1 MRENEICN
9 LITFSFQPSTFNLQL
24 FLSQGPQEQVNKTV
38 PRHIAVI
45 MDGNGRWARE
55 RGLPRIAGHRAGVAA
70 VRSIVEQSAQLGI
83 GYLTLFAFSRE
94 NWQRPGNEVTAL
106 MELLDLYLKKEL
118 AMLRENNVRLI
129 TIGHSNDLPP
139 AVLKTLRSVEMDT
152 LSNDGLT
159 LVLALSYSGKQD
171 IVDAV
176 RQISEKVA
184 SGKIALED
192 VCEITVDEHLATK
205 GIPDPD
211 LLIRTSGEMRVSNFL
226 LWQTAYTEFYVT
238 DKFWPDFSADDLK
251 EAIEEFRKRERRY
264 GLTSEQMKAGGK

>member
-1 MRENEICN
+1 M
-9 LITFSFQPSTFNLQL
+9 
-24 FLSQGPQEQVNKTV
+24 NKTV

-70 VRSIVEQSAQLGI
+70 VRSVVEECARYGI

-94 NWQRPGNEVTAL
+94 NWQRPGDEVTAL
-106 MELLDLYLKKEL
+106 MELLDIFLKKEL
-118 AMLRENNVRLI
+118 ATLKKNNVRLK
-129 TIGHSNDLPP
+129 TIGHSDDLPP
-139 AVLKTLRSVEMDT
+139 AVLKTLKSVETDT
-152 LSNDGLT
+152 RSHDGLT

-176 RQISEKVA
+176 RKICEKIS
-184 SGKIALED
+184 SGELALED
-192 VCEITVDEHLATK
+192 VSEITVEEHLATK
-205 GIPDPD
+205 GIPEPD

-251 EAIEEFRKRERRY
+251 EAIDEFRKRERRY
-264 GLTSEQMKAGGK
+264 GLTSDQMKAGGK

>member
-1 MRENEICN
+1 M
-9 LITFSFQPSTFNLQL
+9 
-24 FLSQGPQEQVNKTV
+24 NKTV

-70 VRSIVEQSAQLGI
+70 VRSIVEESARCGI

-118 AMLRENNVRLI
+118 AMLRKNNVRLR
-129 TIGHSNDLPP
+129 TIGHSDDLPP

-152 LSNDGLT
+152 LNNDGLT

-176 RQISEKVA
+176 RQISGKVA

-192 VCEITVDEHLATK
+192 VGEITVDEHLATK

-238 DKFWPDFSADDLK
+238 DKFWPDFSADDLR

-264 GLTSEQMKAGGK
+264 GLTSDQMKAGGK

>member
-1 MRENEICN
+1 
-9 LITFSFQPSTFNLQL
+9 
-24 FLSQGPQEQVNKTV
+24 
-38 PRHIAVI
+38 

-70 VRSIVEQSAQLGI
+70 VRSIVEESAQCGI

-118 AMLRENNVRLI
+118 AMLRKNNVRLR
-129 TIGHSNDLPP
+129 TIGHSDDLPP

-192 VCEITVDEHLATK
+192 VGEITVDEHLATK

-238 DKFWPDFSADDLK
+238 DKFWPDFSADDLR

-264 GLTSEQMKAGGK
+264 GLTSDQMKADGK

>member
-1 MRENEICN
+1 M
-9 LITFSFQPSTFNLQL
+9 
-24 FLSQGPQEQVNKTV
+24 NKTV

-70 VRSIVEQSAQLGI
+70 VRSVVEECARHGI

-94 NWQRPGNEVTAL
+94 NWQRPGDEVTAL
-106 MELLDLYLKKEL
+106 MELLDIFLKKEL
-118 AMLRENNVRLI
+118 ATLKKNNVRLK
-129 TIGHSNDLPP
+129 TIGHSDDLPP
-139 AVLKTLRSVEMDT
+139 AVLKTLKSVET
-152 LSNDGLT
+152 ETRSHDGLT

-176 RQISEKVA
+176 RKICEKIS
-184 SGKIALED
+184 SGELALED
-192 VCEITVDEHLATK
+192 VSEITVEEHLATK
-205 GIPDPD
+205 GIPEPD

-251 EAIEEFRKRERRY
+251 EAIDEFRKRERRY
-264 GLTSEQMKAGGK
+264 GLTSDQMKAGGK